1 MNMRSPG
8 PVHTGGRGHG
18 SSSGCRGVEKPEG
31 CAELQM
37 HVQYMD
43 LPEGCS
49 ELQVYVDHT
58 A

>member
-8 PVHTGGRGHG
+8 EVHLG
-18 SSSGCRGVEKPEG
+18 SSGSFLDCCCVELPEG

-37 HVQYMD
+37 HVQYME

-49 ELQVYVDHT
+49 VLQVYV
-58 A
+58 

>member
-8 PVHTGGRGHG
+8 LVHIGVCGRG
-18 SSSGCRGVEKPEG
+18 SSLDCCCCVELPEG

-49 ELQVYVDHT
+49 ELQVYV
-58 A
+58 